1 MRRLLSGRIQRQI
14 LRSLK
19 YDSTKAD
26 LSFRHGL
33 PVITVTLPSRKGS
46 RQKIDFAI
54 FTKNFAKNRRRN
66 WFDLENSNFEKKSKF
81 APFLEKKSM
90 TTPFK
95 KNQ

>member
-33 PVITVTLPSRKGS
+33 PVITVTLPSRKGTRS
-46 RQKIDFAI
+46 NIDFEIDFSKIDF
-54 FTKNFAKNRRRN
+54 
-66 WFDLENSNFEKKSKF
+66 SGSV
-81 APFLEKKSM
+81 FLQI
-90 TTPFK
+90 
-95 KNQ
+95 NYV

>member
-54 FTKNFAKNRRRN
+54 FTKNFAKKSSSKLVRSRK
-66 WFDLENSNFEKKSKF
+66 FEF
-81 APFLEKKSM
+81 
-90 TTPFK
+90 
-95 KNQ
+95 

>member
-19 YDSTKAD
+19 YDTTKAD

-46 RQKIDFAI
+46 RQKC
-54 FTKNFAKNRRRN
+54 NFH
-66 WFDLENSNFEKKSKF
+66 KKSIFQNFHKIF
-81 APFLEKKSM
+81 RILNFHDVTLEK
-90 TTPFK
+90 
-95 KNQ
+95 NQSVLHVVQ

>member
-46 RQKIDFAI
+46 RPKVDFEI
-54 FTKNFAKNRRRN
+54 EFLK
-66 WFDLENSNFEKKSKF
+66 FDFSKF
-81 APFLEKKSM
+81 DFSGSVFLQI
-90 TTPFK
+90 
-95 KNQ
+95 NYV

>member
-46 RQKIDFAI
+46 RPKIDF
-54 FTKNFAKNRRRN
+54 KNLAQKLF
-66 WFDLENSNFEKKSKF
+66 FFLGNFPTF
-81 APFLEKKSM
+81 W
-90 TTPFK
+90 
-95 KNQ
+95 

>member
-1 MRRLLSGRIQRQI
+1 MLNFQPSKMKLVLAPNGPRIDLLYLDIIMRRLLSGRIQRQI

-46 RQKIDFAI
+46 RPKI
-54 FTKNFAKNRRRN
+54 
-66 WFDLENSNFEKKSKF
+66 
-81 APFLEKKSM
+81 
-90 TTPFK
+90 
-95 KNQ
+95 

>member
-46 RQKIDFAI
+46 RQKIDFEKKI
-54 FTKNFAKNRRRN
+54 ENLDVGWSEIRSF
-66 WFDLENSNFEKKSKF
+66 LENSPKSQF
-81 APFLEKKSM
+81 
-90 TTPFK
+90 
-95 KNQ
+95 